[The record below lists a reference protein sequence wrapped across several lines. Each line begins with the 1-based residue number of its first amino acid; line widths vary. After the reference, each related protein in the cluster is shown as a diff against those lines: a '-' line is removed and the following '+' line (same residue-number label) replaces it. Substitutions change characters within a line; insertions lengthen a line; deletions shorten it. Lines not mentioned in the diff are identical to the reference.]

1 MPQSDICTR
10 MSYYLKAITCVQ
22 VGKEQ
27 QIAKNMEST
36 KISVEKSGAYF

>member
-1 MPQSDICTR
+1 MSDR
-10 MSYYLKAITCVQ
+10 LKAITCGQ

-27 QIAKNMEST
+27 QIAKNTEGT